1 MELTL
6 HAHFD
11 LHEAIITDD
20 DDDDGGVIVVGYPMY
35 I

>member
-6 HAHFD
+6 HTHFD

-20 DDDDGGVIVVGYPMY
+20 DDDGGVIVVDYPMY